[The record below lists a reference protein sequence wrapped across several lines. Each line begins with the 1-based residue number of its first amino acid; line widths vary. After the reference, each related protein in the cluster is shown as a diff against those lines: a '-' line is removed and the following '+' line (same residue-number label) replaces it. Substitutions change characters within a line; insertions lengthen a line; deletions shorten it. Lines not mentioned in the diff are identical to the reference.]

1 MAKSPLVHARNRA
14 GIGLQR
20 LRLSLGS
27 GAPIDASALIES
39 TPTDPNVLFL
49 CYGNICRSPFGER
62 YLQRTL
68 AEHDTEDISVDSAGL
83 KATDGRK
90 SPENAVSA
98 ASEFDVDLSGHRS
111 KPVTEQQLQWADT
124 VFVMDLLNYY
134 YLRRDFADYGETV
147 FFLGALADGDSYEI
161 PDPYGDGVSRYR
173 MLYGELTTAVD
184 RFVDHIDSQR

>member
-1 MAKSPLVHARNRA
+1 MLRSRLLYARNRA

-20 LRLSLGS
+20 LRLSFGS
-27 GAPIDASALIES
+27 AAPIDVSALMES
-39 TPTDPNVLFL
+39 TPADPNVLFL

-62 YLQRTL
+62 YLRQTL
-68 AEHDTEDISVDSAGL
+68 AERGTDDVSVDSAGL
-83 KATDGRK
+83 KATAGRS

-98 ASEFDVDLSGHRS
+98 AGEFDVDLSEHRS
-111 KPVTEQQLQWADT
+111 KPATDQQLEWADT

-134 YLRRDFADYGETV
+134 HLRRDFDDYGATV

-173 MLYGELTTAVD
+173 TLYGELTTAVD
-184 RFVDHIDSQR
+184 RFVDRIDHER